1 MDRFIKKIHELKK
14 SDYKDIKN
22 TTFEN
27 EDIFKLV
34 KGDH

>member
-14 SDYKDIKN
+14 SHYKNNKN
-22 TTFEN
+22 TTFED

-34 KGDH
+34 RGDH